1 MSKYFVGGKFSVY
14 FQILCPLSHIGIM
27 LEQIGF
33 LQSGGDPRTGLA
45 GPYSLPWETHIEAR

>member
-1 MSKYFVGGKFSVY
+1 
-14 FQILCPLSHIGIM
+14 M